1 MKAST
6 PSRALRPPSAPTVT
20 MEMRLSPRLELRPSA
35 VLVASMRL
43 LELSSMELEQAID
56 RELSENVALE
66 RVEDSACPG
75 CGTLP
80 AGCPFCTGR
89 RAAPT
94 SGRSY
99 AEEPVPD
106 LPSRRTDRD
115 RLLDDAR
122 AVVDREDYFV
132 AQYLVWSLNERGLL
146 EEGTDEIAQRL
157 SLDHGRVQRVL
168 ESIRDVSPP
177 GLAARNVVECLL
189 LQLDRLSRDGERVP
203 PDCPAIV
210 ERHLEALARGHLAGI
225 AKVLETTEAAVV
237 EAKDYIR
244 ANLRPYV
251 SWDAPQHP
259 SEILD
264 RASPVLPD
272 VLIRGDPSAPGT
284 YEIEVVEARRLALRI
299 HPMYDALMERL
310 RETGRTSVPMRER
323 VEGWRARA
331 ADDLTLSSGE
341 QDHVRS
347 EFRRARF
354 FLSRLEERW
363 ETLLRVTAFVAE
375 RQRRFLQDGPV
386 ALERLTRA
394 EVAVTLGLHESTV
407 SRATASKFVML
418 PSGEVVG
425 FSLFFDASL
434 PAREELRNIIA
445 CEERPLSDVELAQR
459 MHERG
464 YCLARRTIT
473 KYRQRLQVLPGS
485 LR

>member
-1 MKAST
+1 MVA
-6 PSRALRPPSAPTVT
+6 
-20 MEMRLSPRLELRPSA
+20 MEMRLSPRMELRPSA

-43 LELSSMELEQAID
+43 LELSSMDLEQEID

-66 RVEDSACPG
+66 RVEDSACAG

-80 AGCPFCTGR
+80 AGCPVCSGR

-122 AVVDREDYFV
+122 AVVDREDRFV
-132 AQYLVWSLNERGLL
+132 AQYLIWSLNERGLL
-146 EEGTDEIAQRL
+146 EEGTEEIAQRL
-157 SLDHGRVQRVL
+157 ALDHGRLLRVL

-177 GLAARNVVECLL
+177 GLGARNVVECLL
-189 LQLDRLSRDGERVP
+189 LQLDRLLRDGERVP

-225 AKVLETTEAAVV
+225 AKELETTESAVV

-251 SWDAPQHP
+251 SWDPPQHP
-259 SEILD
+259 GEILD

-272 VLIRGDPSAPGT
+272 VVIRDHPSAPGV
-284 YEIEVVEARRLALRI
+284 YEIEVVEATRLALRI
-299 HPMYDALMERL
+299 DPMYETLTERL
-310 RETGRTSVPMRER
+310 HESGRTTLPLNAPAER
-323 VEGWRARA
+323 GRASA
-331 ADDLTLSSGE
+331 AVGPTLSAGE
-341 QDHVRS
+341 QQHVRS
-347 EFRRARF
+347 EVRRARF

-375 RQRRFLQDGPV
+375 RQRRFLQDGPA

-394 EVAVTLGLHESTV
+394 EVAVRLGLHESTV

-425 FSLFFDASL
+425 FGVFFDASL
-434 PAREELRNIIA
+434 PAREELRHIIA
-445 CEERPLSDVELAQR
+445 CEERPLSDAELAER

-473 KYRQRLQVLPGS
+473 KYRQRLQVLPSS